1 MQLVHKNV
9 KRDADGDIV
18 GTTEVV
24 ADERDIARQAA
35 LAADEAVRSAAL
47 AADWAGKAGDDA
59 AFVDNVTAAF
69 DWQVVGMVA
78 RGEHPGTLEVDAGG
92 NVTGVDVASRP
103 EKLTLRY
110 DR

>member
-1 MQLVHKNV
+1 MQLVRKAV

-24 ADERDIARQAA
+24 ADERDIARRAA
-35 LAADEAVRSAAL
+35 LVADEAVRSAAL
-47 AADWAGKAGDDA
+47 AADRADKAGDDA
-59 AFVDNVTAAF
+59 AFVHNVTAAF

-78 RGEHPGTLEVDAGG
+78 RGEHPGTLEVDADGR
-92 NVTGVDVASRP
+92 VTGVEATRP
-103 EKLTLRY
+103 EGLTLKF